1 MKNKYNF
8 IPVSVLSVSV
18 IGAVLVACHV
28 LLPGPILA
36 AVGLAGGIVAKVL
49 ERRLNMRELLVFLA
63 FIIGIVLFVASVAGF
78 AAYTVLDYVNLKDI
92 G

>member
-28 LLPGPILA
+28 LLPGLILA